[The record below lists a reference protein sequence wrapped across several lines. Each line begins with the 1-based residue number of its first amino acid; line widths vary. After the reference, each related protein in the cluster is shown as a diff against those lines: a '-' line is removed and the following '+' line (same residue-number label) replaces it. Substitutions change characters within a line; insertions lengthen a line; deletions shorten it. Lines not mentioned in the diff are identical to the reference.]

1 MITTCLEANDK
12 PYKRPMDIVIL
23 VLSHVV
29 LLPVWGALWMLIPLA
44 IWLEDRGPVFYRQ
57 KRMGK
62 HGEVFELLKFRSLV
76 PNADEMIRPWEVPEG
91 RVVTRIG
98 KILRPTALDELPQ
111 ILSILKGDMSFFGP
125 RAMPVVEYEEYVKK
139 LPELQRRLS
148 VRPGLTGLAQ
158 VQTRATRDNA
168 EKLRYDLEYID
179 RMNPW
184 LDLTLLGMSIWNTL
198 LAKWEPSGSRK
209 ARHPQTQS
217 QGHMSDSRE
226 D

>member
-1 MITTCLEANDK
+1 MIITWLEANDK
-12 PYKRPMDIVIL
+12 PYKRPMDVVIL

-29 LLPVWGALWMLIPLA
+29 LLPALVALWILIPLA

-62 HGEVFELLKFRSLV
+62 HGEVFELLKFRTLV
-76 PNADEMIRPWEVPEG
+76 PDADEMTRPWEVPER

-98 KILRPTALDELPQ
+98 KILRPTAMDELPQ

-125 RAMPVVEYEEYVKK
+125 RAMPVDEYEEYVKK
-139 LPELQRRLS
+139 LPELKRRLS

-158 VQTRATRDNA
+158 VRTRASRDNV
-168 EKLRYDLEYID
+168 EKLHFDLEYID

-184 LDLTLLGMSIWNTL
+184 LDLTLLGMSVWNTL
-198 LAKWEPSGSRK
+198 LAKWEASGGMK
-209 ARHPQTQS
+209 ARHSQTQS
-217 QGHMSDSRE
+217 HGQHE
-226 D
+226 